1 VTVNNN
7 DAQVFMLP
15 FQRAIDSQIHIQAR
29 STLPSVVNQLQFTQ
43 ESEMYVQK
51 SGSTS
56 YMSAFVNF
64 LVILFFLGMIPVV
77 YHMTGFIAKE
87 RELGMSALI
96 DATDFS
102 RYGAQLLRLSSTYTA
117 FVIIYGLSWLISGI
131 VIGVVVFSHTS
142 STIITVF
149 YHLLNGLALCSFS
162 MLSAVF
168 FSRAQLSG
176 VFAIVV
182 TVVLAIVAQLLLA
195 PPLTDGT
202 VLALSLLFPS
212 ANYIYM
218 MRIIGSWELQGLAAN
233 LSTVAPSSHY
243 NVTGATIFSL
253 LAFPIVVYPIL
264 AVLIERWLFN
274 TSSRGYTAISRSD
287 ETAASVKLSGFSKT

>member
-1 VTVNNN
+1 
-7 DAQVFMLP
+7 
-15 FQRAIDSQIHIQAR
+15 
-29 STLPSVVNQLQFTQ
+29 
-43 ESEMYVQK
+43 
-51 SGSTS
+51 
-56 YMSAFVNF
+56 
-64 LVILFFLGMIPVV
+64 
-77 YHMTGFIAKE
+77 
-87 RELGMSALI
+87 MSALI

-117 FVIIYGLSWLISGI
+117 FVIIYGLSWLVYGI
-131 VIGVVVFSHTS
+131 VVGVVVFSYTS
-142 STIITVF
+142 STVITIF

-162 MLSAVF
+162 LLSAVF

-176 VFAIVV
+176 VVAIVV

-195 PPLTDGT
+195 PPLTDGN

-233 LSTVAPSSHY
+233 LSEVAPSSHY
-243 NVTGATIFSL
+243 NVNGATIFSL

-264 AVLIERWLFN
+264 TVLIERWLFS
-274 TSSRGYTAISRSD
+274 TSSRGYTAITRSD
-287 ETAASVKLSGFSKT
+287 GADVSVKLSGFSKM